1 MGMTFN
7 LRQEKAN
14 VKFSS
19 EYDSACSQTL
29 RREETEKG
37 EVRQIDDIY
46 ARASTY
52 IVSWKQI

>member
-1 MGMTFN
+1 MSNSQVTWIARYPVF
-7 LRQEKAN
+7 Q
-14 VKFSS
+14 
-19 EYDSACSQTL
+19 CQTL

-37 EVRQIDDIY
+37 EVRQIGDIY